1 MTTGAEVRG
10 TVGLADRRLRGT
22 DTRNRRQSAAPS
34 AAVSCRRSSRQS
46 QVGGA
51 PPTRPR
57 RALPSLAH
65 PTAPPHPSHP
75 APVAPRT
82 LTHPAP
88 PAAGVGRRILAAQAF
103 ANWTA
108 FLGFDLRAWIASI
121 DAARALHSSG
131 RPVGHADL
139 LLRHLAD
146 ARELAR
152 IWSGAARG

>member
-1 MTTGAEVRG
+1 M
-10 TVGLADRRLRGT
+10 
-22 DTRNRRQSAAPS
+22 PS
-34 AAVSCRRSSRQS
+34 LIASVPSRRRS
-46 QVGGA
+46 A
-51 PPTRPR
+51 N
-57 RALPSLAH
+57 
-65 PTAPPHPSHP
+65 PTAPRAAVPGAPNRAPAPRRTPH
-75 APVAPRT
+75 PVAPRT